1 MPFYPALRRGDHNRR
16 CDVIQSAVASPLRHC
31 GNKASFLYK
40 FLGKLLLLLLALLT
54 NHFVL
59 ASQLPTIASTTKVP
73 AATTPSLLQQWL
85 LQGPYAALAAQ
96 PAQYRLQIR
105 LTEIK
110 RRPNQ
115 PIRLTDHSYRVDA
128 EYFYPAS
135 SVKLPVA
142 VLALEFLQQHGIDA
156 NSPMY
161 SAPAWPGDPSRG
173 VALDNS
179 PATSNAANSNA
190 KAPTLTWPTVP
201 SVADDVRRIL
211 LVSDNDSYNRLY
223 ELLGPTYINQRLQ
236 TLGFTPSQ
244 IRHRLERQLTVQQ
257 NHQLPAITFT
267 NQQRKIL
274 LQRPARQDEL
284 TPVRGNTPV
293 GDAYWWQQQLV
304 RQPLD
309 FASRNQWTLTSIH
322 QLTLMLAGA
331 IPNPF
336 ELTGQQLQLL
346 NYYRQVT
353 PPVLHERLQISSAA
367 TLRNQDTEARAE
379 DISVKDISETDRATV
394 NKVMTEKPTAQ
405 NAQQSQ
411 ITSWLMPALQQPAS
425 TMKFLYYGGQLA
437 PDSELVVRNKVGDA
451 YGFYLDSAWFCDLRS
466 GSEFVLTAVIYANS
480 DGVLGDNS
488 YDDQSVAMPYLAWLG
503 QRAVAHFR
511 SKAGAKKPDSA
522 AIKFCQSANSLATI
536 PPP

>member
-1 MPFYPALRRGDHNRR
+1 MMPFCTSLRRGNHNRW
-16 CDVIQSAVASPLRHC
+16 CDVKQPTVASPLRHC
-31 GNKASFLYK
+31 GNNASL
-40 FLGKLLLLLLALLT
+40 LGKLLLLLLALLT
-54 NHFVL
+54 NRYVL

-73 AATTPSLLQQWL
+73 TAEAPSLLQQWL
-85 LQGPYAALAAQ
+85 LQGPYAELAAQ

-110 RRPNQ
+110 RRTNQ
-115 PIRLTDHSYRVDA
+115 PIRLTNDSYRVDA

-135 SVKLPVA
+135 TVKLPVA
-142 VLALEFLQQHGIDA
+142 VMALEFLQQHGIDA

-161 SAPAWPGDPSRG
+161 SASAWPGDPSRG

-179 PATSNAANSNA
+179 APNSNFNEP
-190 KAPTLTWPTVP
+190 APASPAEP
-201 SVADDVRRIL
+201 SVADDIRRIL

-236 TLGFTPSQ
+236 NLGFTPSQ

-267 NQQRKIL
+267 NQQRQVL
-274 LQRPARQDEL
+274 LHRPARQEEL
-284 TPVRGNTPV
+284 TPLRSNTPV

-336 ELTGQQLQLL
+336 RLTAKQQQLID
-346 NYYRQVT
+346 YYRQVT
-353 PPVLHERLQISSAA
+353 PVQLLERLQSATDA
-367 TLRNQDTEARAE
+367 NWRNEDTEPSAE
-379 DISVKDISETDRATV
+379 EITV
-394 NKVMTEKPTAQ
+394 SKNAAVTKVMAEKPASP

-411 ITSWLMPALQQPAS
+411 ITGWLMPALQQPAS
-425 TMKFLYYGGQLA
+425 AMKFLYYGGQLT
-437 PDSELVVRNKVGDA
+437 PDPELVVRNKVGDA

-488 YDDQSVAMPYLAWLG
+488 YDDQSLAMPYLAWLG

-511 SKAGAKKPDSA
+511 AKAAAKKPDTA
-522 AIKFCQSANSLATI
+522 AIKFCQLANSLATI

>member
-1 MPFYPALRRGDHNRR
+1 MMPSYHPPRRGYHNRWYDVNEPLHALRLRQCHKR
-16 CDVIQSAVASPLRHC
+16 ASMLC
-31 GNKASFLYK
+31 NLV
-40 FLGKLLLLLLALLT
+40 LLLLALLT
-54 NHFVL
+54 NRFVL
-59 ASQLPTIASTTKVP
+59 ASQLPTIPSTPKAPT
-73 AATTPSLLQQWL
+73 AESASLLQQWL
-85 LQGPYAALAAQ
+85 LQGPYAVLAAK

-110 RRPNQ
+110 RRNKQ
-115 PIRLTDHSYRVDA
+115 PILLTNDSYRADA

-135 SVKLPVA
+135 TVKLPVA
-142 VLALEFLQQHGIDA
+142 VMALEFLQQHGIDA

-161 SAPAWPGDPSRG
+161 SAPAWLGDKSRG
-173 VALDNS
+173 VAIEHSAVNTDVKERTPS
-179 PATSNAANSNA
+179 SI
-190 KAPTLTWPTVP
+190 VEP

-236 TLGFTPSQ
+236 NLGFTPSQ
-244 IRHRLERQLTVQQ
+244 IRHRLERQLTMQQ
-257 NHQLPAITFT
+257 NHQLPAITFA
-267 NQQRKIL
+267 NQQRQVL
-274 LQRPARQDEL
+274 LHRPARQDEL
-284 TPVRGNTPV
+284 TPLRDTTPV

-304 RQPLD
+304 REPLD

-336 ELTGQQLQLL
+336 RLTAPQQQLID
-346 NYYRQVT
+346 YYRQVT
-353 PPVLHERLQISSAA
+353 PVQLLEHLKSA
-367 TLRNQDTEARAE
+367 TDVTRRNE
-379 DISVKDISETDRATV
+379 DPQASVEQFAVSTSAPANNLMV
-394 NKVMTEKPTAQ
+394 EKPASK
-405 NAQQSQ
+405 NALQSQ
-411 ITSWLMPALQQPAS
+411 IASWLMPALQQPAS
-425 TMKFLYYGGQLA
+425 AMKFLYYGGQRT
-437 PDSELVVRNKVGDA
+437 PDPELVVRNKVGDA

-488 YDDQSVAMPYLAWLG
+488 YDDQSLAMPFLAWLG

-511 SKAGAKKPDSA
+511 AKAAAKKPDSA
-522 AIKFCQSANSLATI
+522 AIKFCQLANSLATI